1 MSLFS
6 VEPNPAVTFRILHE
20 DPDVLVVEKPPGVPT
35 QPGLGH
41 DHDTLLNGLFVAH
54 GRSLQSLG
62 KSRDFGLLHRLDLQ
76 ASGLLVVGLG
86 KAAYDAL
93 REAFASRSIG
103 KFYWVIVKGVPGTP
117 TGVIDR
123 PIAETIRRGDGSIK
137 KAYIS
142 RGGKQAVTAYRVI
155 QAGRDASLVECR
167 PLTGRL
173 HQIRVHMEL
182 IGCPVLGDDLYAS
195 PPVGSAAPR
204 LALHSH
210 RLVFDHPLT
219 GQRIDVRTR
228 WPKDLRRTL
237 DKFGLERPDS
247 AEASAAHLPLSA
259 HDSV

>member
-6 VEPNPAVTFRILHE
+6 VEPNTAVAFRVIHE
-20 DPDVLVVEKPPGVPT
+20 DHDLMVVEKPPGVPT

-41 DHDTLLNGLFVAH
+41 DHDTLLNGLFAVH
-54 GRSLQSLG
+54 GQRLQDLG
-62 KSRDFGLLHRLDLQ
+62 KSRDFGLIHRLDLQ
-76 ASGLLVVGLG
+76 ASGLLVVGLSTG
-86 KAAYDAL
+86 AYDAL
-93 REAFASRSIG
+93 RQAFASRAIG

-117 TGVIDR
+117 SGVIDR
-123 PIAETIRRGDGSIK
+123 PIAETIRRGEGSMK
-137 KAYIS
+137 KAFVS
-142 RGGKQAVTAYRVI
+142 RRGKPAATAYRVI

-182 IGCPVLGDDLYAS
+182 IGCPVLGDDLYAT
-195 PPVGSAAPR
+195 PPVRSASPR

-210 RLVFDHPLT
+210 RLVLDHPVS
-219 GQRIDVRTR
+219 GQRIDSRSR

-237 DKFGLERPDS
+237 DTFGLDRPDMPTRATNLPS
-247 AEASAAHLPLSA
+247 AG